1 MKKLITALLC
11 MALITSAALAQ
22 APKPEGEVDKPITL
36 SFFATDEK
44 VSSLIDRIC
53 KETGARILMEK
64 TADVKVTASV
74 NDIALE
80 DALTAICKAGELEWR
95 KIYLRVDSPLLKK
108 PDTLA
113 ATLRLMAGLQFPD
126 VLIER
131 TSTQESLVHAAERRA
146 VEAIPLSLRK
156 DMAMVS
162 VYVISNDKADKS
174 AKEKAESRVEKYAQ
188 LSKELMKL
196 FMEMTPEERE
206 QAMAMGLQMV
216 QQFDPRYMAEM
227 TKSVLQNQQFM
238 GQIMQSQMNMLFSMS
253 PEDRRAIMRMQMQAQ
268 TYMTPEQ
275 KEILMEDARAVMQE
289 LGMGQQPQ
297 Q

>member
-1 MKKLITALLC
+1 MRKLITAVLC
-11 MALITSAALAQ
+11 IAVFTSPAFAQ
-22 APKPEGEVDKPITL
+22 APKPEGEVDKPITV
-36 SFFATDEK
+36 SFSAANEK

-80 DALTAICKAGELEWR
+80 DALTAVCKAGELEWR

-108 PDTLA
+108 PDALA
-113 ATLRLMAGLQFPD
+113 ATVRLMAGLQFPD

-131 TSTQESLVHAAERRA
+131 TSTQENLVHAAERRA

-156 DMAMVS
+156 DMGMVS
-162 VYVISNDKADKS
+162 VYVISNDKADKL
-174 AKEKAESRVEKYAQ
+174 AKEKAESRVEKYAE
-188 LSKELMKL
+188 LSREMMKL

-206 QAMAMGLQMV
+206 QAMATGLQMV

-253 PEDRRAIMRMQMQAQ
+253 PEDRRAILRMQMQAQ

-275 KEILMEDARAVMQE
+275 KQVLMEDAKAVMQE
-289 LGMGQQPQ
+289 LGIGQQPQ
-297 Q
+297 